1 MQPHLE
7 LTLLLGSVP
16 LDPAFVMRVVNDKV
30 VYIQIRISADQ
41 ITSMALFSE
50 TQMLSKIYFLVIES
64 VILEVDNMSGK

>member
-7 LTLLLGSVP
+7 LTLLLRSVP